1 MIDNVTGTPTGGSNR
16 NWRETIAGLSFAS
29 PWIVGFAAL
38 FLWPFAIS
46 LYWSFC
52 RYDLVNE
59 PQLVGTE
66 NYRQIASE
74 ISQGTGFG
82 LALANTAYYILIS
95 VPLSVLLGVVLASWL
110 SANARGQS
118 IYRTIIFL
126 PSMIPVVAASVL
138 WLWLLNPTDGWVN
151 SCLGLVG
158 IPPQN
163 WLNQSRSMISGDSLA
178 MISNKPFADW
188 RLAGSKD
195 GLILMTLWGLG
206 NYVVIYLAAIG
217 DVPRALHEAASIDG
231 AGVVRRWLHVT
242 IPMLS
247 PLILFHFVVGMIR
260 GVQTFTSIYLLSEG
274 TGQPGGSLNMVSL
287 QMFLAAFE
295 DLRVGYASAI
305 AWCLFVIL
313 GVATYLLFKVSSSWV
328 HYRTTV

>member
-1 MIDNVTGTPTGGSNR
+1 MRSSGVER
-16 NWRETIAGLSFAS
+16 NWRESLAGWAFAS
-29 PWIVGFAAL
+29 PWIIGFAVL
-38 FLWPFAIS
+38 FVWPFVVS

-52 RYDLVNE
+52 RFDLVNE
-59 PQLVGTE
+59 PRFIGTE
-66 NYRQIASE
+66 NYQQIASE

-82 LALANTAYYILIS
+82 LAMANTAYYILIS

-110 SANARGQS
+110 AVNARGQT

-138 WLWLLNPTDGWVN
+138 WLWLLNPTEGWIN
-151 SCLGLVG
+151 GCLSLIGV
-158 IPPQN
+158 PPQN
-163 WLNQSRSMISGDSLA
+163 WLNQSRSFISGESLEV
-178 MISNKPFADW
+178 ITSKSYGDW

-217 DVPRALHEAASIDG
+217 DVPRALHEAAAIDG
-231 AGVVRRWLHVT
+231 ASVIRRWLHITV
-242 IPMLS
+242 PMLS
-247 PLILFHFVVGMIR
+247 PLILFHFIVGMIR

-274 TGQPGGSLNMVSL
+274 TGQPGGSLNMISL

-295 DLRVGYASAI
+295 DLQVGYASAI
-305 AWCLFVIL
+305 AWSLFVIL
-313 GVATYLLFKVSSSWV
+313 GIATIMLFRISSSWV
-328 HYRTTV
+328 HYRTSV